1 MAKPGIAK
9 LFANNHVYVATML
22 IVIAKYTRQKAGFAM
37 TDRARPI
44 PSALATANGIGHA
57 MRSGFAEQNR

>member
-1 MAKPGIAK
+1 
-9 LFANNHVYVATML
+9 
-22 IVIAKYTRQKAGFAM
+22 M

-44 PSALATANGIGHA
+44 MLALANGNGNGIGHA

>member
-1 MAKPGIAK
+1 
-9 LFANNHVYVATML
+9 
-22 IVIAKYTRQKAGFAM
+22 M

-44 PSALATANGIGHA
+44 LLALANGDGIGRA

>member
-1 MAKPGIAK
+1 
-9 LFANNHVYVATML
+9 
-22 IVIAKYTRQKAGFAM
+22 M

-44 PSALATANGIGHA
+44 PLAIAIAIANGIGHA